1 MFLPIGYAP
10 PRLQFHDED
19 HKEGMNYPVGIAM
32 ESLVQFLLHQE
43 GCLTNKTLSS
53 QVAPKPEDERFGV
66 MLQGRNTLQTL
77 THILNQTPLIRHDSK

>member
-1 MFLPIGYAP
+1 MFLPIGYARP
-10 PRLQFHDED
+10 CLQFHEED
-19 HKEGMNYPVGIAM
+19 HEKGMNYPAGIAM

-66 MLQGRNTLQTL
+66 
-77 THILNQTPLIRHDSK
+77 IRQ